1 MCSLV
6 GYRFQPTPE
15 ELVSHFLKKKS
26 CDPAFTDPTIREVNI
41 YKHRPCELPG
51 LASIQS
57 DEQVWYFFCTLDN
70 KYAKSDRASRTAKG
84 GSWKITGTKRDVK
97 AKHSNKPIG
106 FRKTLVFYEGRNTRK
121 ENRTNWVMHEYHEYP
136 RNKDPLLQG
145 KVVVCRIER
154 KSNKKH
160 DPPSSAFDEGDNMAC
175 DSGNNVAQ
183 DIVPE
188 LVTQLLQHDL
198 HLPSSSD
205 EEEPQL
211 PPSQHITKYI
221 FPEPEAQLLP
231 NQPISSNGEGVQ
243 KFITS
248 ERGSQL
254 LPNQHLSSNTEDE
267 VAKDIFSEVE
277 PLVPAEWDA
286 LIGYNELQSPIS
298 SGDSNV
304 WNTPLESEQE
314 DDFENP
320 KWDIRGEFF
329 AEETG
334 HFPLPDVNSSK
345 TVTEAHIR
353 YGSTDEDAETIDALL
368 NEFSSSTNEEY

>member
-41 YKHRPCELPG
+41 YKHHPCELPG
-51 LASIQS
+51 LSSIQS

-106 FRKTLVFYEGRNTRK
+106 FKKTLVFYKGRNTSK

-154 KSNKKH
+154 KSYKKH
-160 DPPSSAFDEGDNMAC
+160 EPPSSAFDEGVNLAC
-175 DSGNNVAQ
+175 NSGNNVAQ

-188 LVTQLLQHDL
+188 LVTQLLQYDL

-205 EEEPQL
+205 E
-211 PPSQHITKYI
+211 
-221 FPEPEAQLLP
+221 PEAQLLP
-231 NQPISSNGEGVQ
+231 SQPISSNGEGV
-243 KFITS
+243 KKIITS

-267 VAKDIFSEVE
+267 VAKDIFSEVQ
-277 PLVPAEWDA
+277 PLVLAEWDA
-286 LIGYNELQSPIS
+286 LIGYNELQSPFS

-329 AEETG
+329 GEETRR
-334 HFPLPDVNSSK
+334 FPLPDVNSSK